1 MYNLDSSTVSAII
14 GFCTLIIA
22 FLYYKWMASRANELE
37 AREECH
43 EWMMMARRFSDEC
56 STCEAKEHMDKHI
69 LVPDDEIMK
78 CDRCHTVMATVV
90 VQTEDGKLQKIC
102 KTCVTDKDKVIP
114 QFSC

>member
-1 MYNLDSSTVSAII
+1 MN
-14 GFCTLIIA
+14 
-22 FLYYKWMASRANELE
+22 
-37 AREECH
+37 

-78 CDRCHTVMATVV
+78 CDRCHIVLATVV